1 MNSTLKEGTPLKGK
15 SIFAFAILLIL
26 VGVSRHLPLDYPNLF
41 NFSPVLAI
49 FLVAGAYL
57 KGKFSYFIPL
67 LAVFLSDLTLSKNY
81 GTDTLEP
88 FMFVTLSS
96 YLLIFFIGRK
106 ICKSHSLPKLL
117 GTGIVSALIFHI
129 ITCSFS
135 WMVNPAYLKSPT
147 GWIQSIFI
155 GEPGY
160 APSYLFLR
168 NSMLST
174 VLFTLVFAYTAN
186 FLREKQ
192 RQYKPLKNATDPL
205 LKAD

>member
-1 MNSTLKEGTPLKGK
+1 MNSTLKEGLPLRGK
-15 SIFAFAILLIL
+15 SVLAFAILLIF
-26 VGVSRHLPLDYPNLF
+26 VGFSRHLPLDYPNLF

-57 KGKFSYFIPL
+57 KGKLSFLVPL

-81 GTDTLEP
+81 GTDILEP
-88 FMFVTLSS
+88 FMLVTLSS
-96 YLLIFFIGRK
+96 YLFIFFIGRK
-106 ICKSHSLPKLL
+106 ICKSLSVPKLL
-117 GTGIVSALIFHI
+117 GSGIVSALIFHVI
-129 ITCSFS
+129 PCSFS
-135 WMVNPAYLKSPT
+135 WMVNPAYLKSPA
-147 GWIQSIFI
+147 GWVQSIFI

-174 VLFTLVFAYTAN
+174 VLFTLVLAYAAN
-186 FLREKQ
+186 LLRKEQSLFKSF
-192 RQYKPLKNATDPL
+192 KNTTDRL